1 MWSTSRGSGAPQF
14 IGNILLTMG
23 QEAGKAYLQKLKGSK
38 YCQKHR
44 QRQTDSRS
52 GDRR

>member
-23 QEAGKAYLQKLKGSK
+23 QEAGKAYLQKFKSQNIAK
-38 YCQKHR
+38 S
-44 QRQTDSRS
+44 TASA
-52 GDRR
+52 DRFSTW